1 MQGFVLILQGFGN
14 FTVRSQPWASPPEG
28 ASEVVQCA
36 AEQAVAG
43 VWGADSGKMLGYGR
57 NGNSFTIYYNF
68 TTESISLLARINGG
82 FCKFDSMNLCEK

>member
-1 MQGFVLILQGFGN
+1 MQGFVLILHGIGN
-14 FTVRSQPWASPPEG
+14 FTVRSQPWASPPKG

-43 VWGADSGKMLGYGR
+43 VWGADSGKMSGFSLNYDR

-68 TTESISLLARINGG
+68 TTESISL
-82 FCKFDSMNLCEK
+82 